1 MLEQPGLGES
11 FGKGGLPRP
20 FEKRRK
26 DEGSASPTKPNKNLD
41 RILQNNIIRNAVSH
55 CGTVE
60 LNMTEAKPNN
70 LVQTIER
77 ASSILDILA
86 QSPHGISIREL
97 SDKIRLPKGTTH
109 RLLSSLSYFGY
120 VRQDPKTRN
129 YLLGLKLVE
138 LGQLILSQ
146 LDLRKEAEPFLR
158 DLAERT
164 KETVHLVFLDRNEIV
179 YIDKVETDQ
188 NPSGL
193 KMASRVGLRNPAH
206 SSAVGKVLL
215 AHFSEEELKNFIKE
229 KGLLKRTE
237 NTIVD
242 PTQLRE
248 HLKSVRAQGY
258 AIDDEENEKG
268 IRCVAAPIYNEV
280 GKTVAAM
287 SISGPA
293 FRITKKLI
301 QESLKKEVMG
311 TALKISQRLGFRAGR

>member
-1 MLEQPGLGES
+1 MPENRS
-11 FGKGGLPRP
+11 
-20 FEKRRK
+20 
-26 DEGSASPTKPNKNLD
+26 S
-41 RILQNNIIRNAVSH
+41 
-55 CGTVE
+55 
-60 LNMTEAKPNN
+60 KPNN

-86 QSPHGISIREL
+86 QSPQGISIRKL
-97 SDKIRLPKGTTH
+97 SDKIKLPKGTTH

-138 LGQLILSQ
+138 LGQLLLSQ

-164 KETVHLVFLDRNEIV
+164 KETVHLVFLDRDEIV

-215 AHFSEEELKNFIKE
+215 AHFSEEELKSFIKE

-237 NTIVD
+237 NTIAD

-280 GKTVAAM
+280 GKPVAAM

-293 FRITKKLI
+293 FRITKKVI
-301 QESLKKEVMG
+301 QESLKKEVME
-311 TALKISQRLGFRAGR
+311 TALKISQRLGFRGGK